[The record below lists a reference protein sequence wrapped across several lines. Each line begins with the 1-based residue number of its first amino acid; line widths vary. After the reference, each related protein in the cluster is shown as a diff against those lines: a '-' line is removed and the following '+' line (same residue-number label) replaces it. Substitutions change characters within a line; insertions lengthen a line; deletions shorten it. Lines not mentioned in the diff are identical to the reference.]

1 MARSLQHLMRKACSS
16 IQSKASCLLAYEE
29 KGRRIQPFPSQ
40 QTKAESHLARK
51 PECASAHFL
60 GAGLEYFYSGRLL
73 SASSNELLFD
83 LVIRMLQRHKQRD
96 PAR

>member
-51 PECASAHFL
+51 PECASAHWSFL
-60 GAGLEYFYSGRLL
+60 RIIGVGACLPQQTEASKPECAASWGA
-73 SASSNELLFD
+73 SAPCSFSACF
-83 LVIRMLQRHKQRD
+83 
-96 PAR
+96 